1 MRITELVK
9 IDNKGRIT
17 IPIVVRELLGLR
29 EGSYLV
35 LVMDP
40 STKQIV
46 LVPANVQGENLYEI
60 EILFKDVTGALA
72 KVSEALA
79 EHGVN
84 QIMTNC
90 KTIRKG
96 VNAECHIIAEI
107 SSEEELRKSLQ
118 DLDVVIDVKMKRLK

>member
-17 IPIVVRELLGLR
+17 IPIVIRELLGLR

-60 EILFKDVTGALA
+60 EITFKDITGALA

-79 EHGVN
+79 QHGVN

-107 SSEEELRKSLQ
+107 SSEEELKKTLQ
-118 DLDVVIDVKMKRLK
+118 SLDVVIDVKTKRLK